1 MLTQKFN
8 VTGMTCSACSA
19 HVEKSVGKLDGVQSV
34 AVSLMTNSMSVNFDP
49 AKVTA
54 GQIIHAVEQGGYG
67 ASLFTRRPAAKN
79 AKEPSG
85 SQMVGELKNMQRRLI
100 ISFLFLIPLFY
111 LSMGHMLGLPIPHF
125 FHGTENALNY
135 AFTQLILT
143 LPIVYINRKYYQ
155 VGFKTL
161 FHRAPNMDSLIAIG
175 SSAALIYG
183 IFAIYQIGYGLGHGN
198 TALVNQYTMDLY
210 LNLPV

>member
-49 AKVTA
+49 AKVTTDE
-54 GQIIHAVEQGGYG
+54 IIRAVEQGGYG
-67 ASLFTRRPAAKN
+67 ASLFTRNPAAKT

-85 SQMVGELKNMQRRLI
+85 SQMADELKNMRRRLI
-100 ISFLFLIPLFY
+100 VSFLFLIPLFY

-143 LPIVYINRKYYQ
+143 LPIVVYQ
-155 VGFKTL
+155 
-161 FHRAPNMDSLIAIG
+161 P
-175 SSAALIYG
+175 
-183 IFAIYQIGYGLGHGN
+183 QI
-198 TALVNQYTMDLY
+198 
-210 LNLPV
+210 LPGRI